1 MTKVAF
7 AETTTGQFS
16 NSVSTNHCPLPL
28 LVPKSC
34 LSFVS
39 FEKPMSENGSPL
51 SETQTRYCRADES
64 VEAQLNVIGLDT
76 TAPPVGEVSVAAL
89 CVSQFAAAL
98 TGKWRGAE
106 EGGGQSVLE
115 RSP

>member
-76 TAPPVGEVSVAAL
+76 TAPPIGAVSVAAF
-89 CVSQFAAAL
+89 CVSQFAAAR
-98 TGKWRGAE
+98 TVKWRVA
-106 EGGGQSVLE
+106 GQLQA
-115 RSP
+115 SPL